1 MKMLRNWK
9 NIVWMGCLAF
19 TSMAAA
25 GQELRLTQGPDV
37 TCQELDPNDLATATP
52 AIINFDGDSQAYIVC
67 AVQASLPSLQ
77 IVVTGTVPRFSSDA
91 SLGLDDF
98 QRLKFEQPSRDLFVN
113 STFGEH
119 RVADFSDDL
128 LPLSAASA
136 DALLGPVKS
145 RFVPKQVCKT
155 EYQTKKVCSIQPK
168 EVCKTVYGRTECYIQ
183 NVEVCKD
190 VTTPVQVCEDKPTLE
205 YYRELAS
212 LSGQWKEKPVAY
224 CPKGVIEK
232 RSRVVYGSTIYEQR
246 CCETKVV
253 YGQTQKTCSPWVTL

>member
-9 NIVWMGCLAF
+9 NLVWMSCLAF

-25 GQELRLTQGPDV
+25 GQELRLGSGPDV
-37 TCQELDPNDLATATP
+37 TCQELDPNDLASATP
-52 AIINFDGDSQAYIVC
+52 AIINFDAGSQAYIVC
-67 AVQASLPSLQ
+67 VLQASLPSLQ
-77 IVVTGTVPRFSSDA
+77 IVTTGSVPRFSSDA

-98 QRLKFEQPSRDLFVN
+98 QRLEFEQDFQDLFVN
-113 STFGEH
+113 SPFGEH
-119 RVADFSDDL
+119 RVADFSDEL

-145 RFVPKQVCKT
+145 RYVTKQVCKT

-168 EVCKTVYGRTECYIQ
+168 EVCKVVYGRTECYIQ

-190 VTTPVQVCEDKPTLE
+190 VSTPVQVCKDVPTLE
-205 YYRELAS
+205 YYRELAG
-212 LSGQWKEKPVAY
+212 LSGLWKEKPVAY

-232 RSRVVYGSTIYEQR
+232 RSRVVYGRTIYEQR

-253 YGQTQKTCSPWVTL
+253 YGQTQKTCSPWVSL